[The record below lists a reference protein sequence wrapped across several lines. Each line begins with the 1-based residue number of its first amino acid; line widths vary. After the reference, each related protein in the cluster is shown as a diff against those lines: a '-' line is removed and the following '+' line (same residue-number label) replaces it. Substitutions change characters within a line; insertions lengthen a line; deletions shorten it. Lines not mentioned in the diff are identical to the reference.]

1 RRIYYTAPPA
11 RCEGREDAGVGDDD
25 HGPGPMTRGG
35 SLKIFAAMMK
45 SMDSGIGRV
54 LRAFSRPARER
65 DTLLIFTSDNGGER
79 YSFNWPFSFQKLDL
93 FEGGL
98 RVPAILRWP
107 GVIASRQ
114 STGHAGRTRG

>member
-54 LRAFSRPARER
+54 PRALSRAGRDR
-65 DTLLIFTSDNGGER
+65 DTLVIFTSDNGGQR
-79 YSFNWPFSFQKLDL
+79 SPSTWPFSFQKLDL
-93 FEGGL
+93 FVGGL
-98 RVPAILRWP
+98 RVP
-107 GVIASRQ
+107 
-114 STGHAGRTRG
+114 